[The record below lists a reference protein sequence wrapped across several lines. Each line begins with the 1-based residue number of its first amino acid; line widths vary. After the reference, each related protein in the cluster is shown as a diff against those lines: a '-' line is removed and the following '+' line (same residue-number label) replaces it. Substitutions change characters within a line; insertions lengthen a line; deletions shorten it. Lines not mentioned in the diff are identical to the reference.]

1 MRQMNLI
8 KTFDGFDWDFFNSA
22 LQKFGYGGKFIH
34 MNNVAFTKV
43 QSKIK
48 IIGLLP
54 DPFTVMRGVR

>member
-34 MNNVAFTKV
+34 MNNAR
-43 QSKIK
+43 SS
-48 IIGLLP
+48 
-54 DPFTVMRGVR
+54 RGVRIE